1 MHVFSKTIM
10 QYCVIEVREHPDFFL
25 ILIESTCVAIK
36 KRNKFMT
43 SNGKMWYHSDTMSEK
58 MQKQSQQGRKKCWNN
73 ARIDHKK
80 SGISDTPYTPYYYG
94 TEKATFEQDFL
105 IQKETAIIPIEVK
118 AETNIRSQSL
128 KAHCDKFHP
137 EKAVRFSTLKYMD
150 QEWMVNIP
158 LYAVCNL

>member
-1 MHVFSKTIM
+1 MEKCDIT
-10 QYCVIEVREHPDFFL
+10 
-25 ILIESTCVAIK
+25 AI
-36 KRNKFMT
+36 
-43 SNGKMWYHSDTMSEK
+43 
-58 MQKQSQQGRKKCWNN
+58 QGRKKCKNKVN
-73 ARIDHKK
+73 KVGKSVEIMLEQTIKRVAFQIRHTHRI
-80 SGISDTPYTPYYYG
+80 YYG

-105 IQKETAIIPIEVK
+105 IQKETAIIPIEIK

-128 KAHCDKFHP
+128 KAYCDKFHP